1 MYLECTFWLG
11 IRWAAP
17 EITLNMGLCKGDVD
31 EVEGLMSEETLA
43 LLLLEPC
50 QMNAGKNYRKSP
62 EPITNTQFEPDEQLK
77 THDPDEATSEQA
89 S

>member
-1 MYLECTFWLG
+1 
-11 IRWAAP
+11 
-17 EITLNMGLCKGDVD
+17 MGLCKGDVD

-50 QMNAGKNYRKSP
+50 QMNAEKNYRKSP

-89 S
+89 SYW